1 MTLRL
6 RRSNRLHL
14 HRRLKPALPIVL
26 VLSAAVLV
34 LVIASYVLA
43 GVSLRRSGVT
53 DYDYEHEHDE
63 FSPKWGSSG
72 TVELWEPPRLSRG
85 ISWALVGYSTP
96 PSRQHPLVTA

>member
-34 LVIASYVLA
+34 IASYVLA

-53 DYDYEHEHDE
+53 DYDYEHEHE
-63 FSPKWGSSG
+63 HEQFSPK
-72 TVELWEPPRLSRG
+72 
-85 ISWALVGYSTP
+85 
-96 PSRQHPLVTA
+96 